1 MNTIKKCGL
10 CIANQLIVCFMI
22 MLCACASPQKKVARV
37 SYDVTHKGAYTWTPY
52 MDESRWNLSLFM
64 MDTVSY
70 RHPVILTDRH
80 GSFFVLSREDFGKLN
95 YDATLSDI
103 LSQPSGAL
111 MSGPH
116 GISSYWGGWSEDK
129 MKSLKDIPS
138 SEDVSLSTEID
149 DIYEGQDQKI
159 EKLKKFDVINYDSNS
174 LFFEKYLIQGGQFD
188 RYAPN
193 KNSIIS
199 YRESTEIP
207 LEDIPVTLPFKDPNA
222 YYWMCEPLGIRSRNT
237 PVNHVNLDDRECYEA
252 DTIYITKPVVL
263 RSKTGLEFVMPLK
276 TAIKL
281 KFGFTESDLI
291 GRHGVNILTSNA
303 DSLAADYRLVPFL
316 KNFDL
321 VMCDNRNHSFRM
333 CLAKL
338 KRISD
343 ISGLKINLTDKLD
356 SIGYYR
362 FVYPM

>member
-1 MNTIKKCGL
+1 MALTSE
-10 CIANQLIVCFMI
+10 AQ
-22 MLCACASPQKKVARV
+22 VARA
-37 SYDVTHKGAYTWTPY
+37 SYDVTQRGLYTWAPY

-129 MKSLKDIPS
+129 MKSLKDIPLA
-138 SEDVSLSTEID
+138 EDVSSSTEME
-149 DIYEGQDQKI
+149 DIYDGQDQKI
-159 EKLKKFDVINYDSNS
+159 KKLKKFDVINYDSNS

-207 LEDIPVTLPFKDPNA
+207 LEDIPVTLPFKDLNA

-237 PVNHVNLDDRECYEA
+237 PVNHVNLDDRGCYEA
-252 DTIYITKPVVL
+252 DTIYIKKPVVL

-321 VMCDNRNHSFRM
+321 VMCDNRNHSFKM
-333 CLAKL
+333 YLAKMETIFEKTGVIIAL
-338 KRISD
+338 N
-343 ISGLKINLTDKLD
+343 GKLD
-356 SIGYYR
+356 SNGYYR
-362 FVYPM
+362 LVSPM

>member
-1 MNTIKKCGL
+1 
-10 CIANQLIVCFMI
+10 
-22 MLCACASPQKKVARV
+22 
-37 SYDVTHKGAYTWTPY
+37 
-52 MDESRWNLSLFM
+52 
-64 MDTVSY
+64 
-70 RHPVILTDRH
+70 
-80 GSFFVLSREDFGKLN
+80 
-95 YDATLSDI
+95 
-103 LSQPSGAL
+103 
-111 MSGPH
+111 
-116 GISSYWGGWSEDK
+116 
-129 MKSLKDIPS
+129 
-138 SEDVSLSTEID
+138 
-149 DIYEGQDQKI
+149 
-159 EKLKKFDVINYDSNS
+159 
-174 LFFEKYLIQGGQFD
+174 
-188 RYAPN
+188 
-193 KNSIIS
+193 
-199 YRESTEIP
+199 
-207 LEDIPVTLPFKDPNA
+207 
-222 YYWMCEPLGIRSRNT
+222 MCEPLGIRSRNT
-237 PVNHVNLDDRECYEA
+237 PVNHVNLDDRDCYDA
-252 DTIYITKPVVL
+252 DTIYIKKPVVL

-303 DSLAADYRLVPFL
+303 DSLAADYRLVPLL